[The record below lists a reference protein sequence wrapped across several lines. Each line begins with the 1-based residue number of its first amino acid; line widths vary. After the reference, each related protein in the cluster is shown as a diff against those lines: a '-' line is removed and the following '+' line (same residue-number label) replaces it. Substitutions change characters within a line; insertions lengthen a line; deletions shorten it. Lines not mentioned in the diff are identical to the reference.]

1 MDKRAIFDSLL
12 TDLKL
17 APSAGSQDAFPLDR
31 ALVLIDERTTQREG
45 LLQQISPESAQD
57 RRLGGMLVICDAVSV
72 ATKAAIAM
80 VEKEGGN
87 AREQSAALVD
97 LWGKAEAARALWFE
111 SYVLWPADCRI
122 ERMAAL
128 SETSLQIAAEAM
140 GLALRFS
147 SPSRQFAD
155 FVAKVL
161 G

>member
-31 ALVLIDERTTQREG
+31 ALVLIDERTTQREE
-45 LLQQISPESAQD
+45 LLQQIAPESAQD

-80 VEKEGGN
+80 VEKEGDN

-97 LWGKAEAARALWFE
+97 LWGKAE
-111 SYVLWPADCRI
+111 
-122 ERMAAL
+122 
-128 SETSLQIAAEAM
+128 
-140 GLALRFS
+140 GG
-147 SPSRQFAD
+147 PSRQPGAGAEWNITGTIHGLLLRPMLELSEFSTQ
-155 FVAKVL
+155 
-161 G
+161 